1 MLHSSAWTTRVT
13 PCGTRSI
20 SSTSTGRPLIKLG
33 RELVIPSAGPESES
47 LIALGFAMA
56 RPALS
61 GWSGCAES
69 CSSSSGLGC
78 GVSTA
83 CAGSPIAAAALAL
96 ARARLIEP
104 SNAALASRSSSRE
117 VAEVTAAVPTHS
129 FPTNMATL

>member
-13 PCGTRSI
+13 PWGTRSI

-33 RELVIPSAGPESES
+33 RELVIAPES
-47 LIALGFAMA
+47 LMALGFAIA

-61 GWSGCAES
+61 GWSGWAES

-104 SNAALASRSSSRE
+104 SNAALASRSSSLE

>member
-13 PCGTRSI
+13 PWGTRSI

-33 RELVIPSAGPESES
+33 RELVIPSAGPES
-47 LIALGFAMA
+47 LMALGFAIA

-61 GWSGCAES
+61 GWSGWAES

-104 SNAALASRSSSRE
+104 SNAALASRSSSLE

>member
-13 PCGTRSI
+13 PWGTRCI

-33 RELVIPSAGPESES
+33 RELVIPAGPDS
-47 LIALGFAMA
+47 LMALGFAMA

-61 GWSGCAES
+61 GWSGWAES

-104 SNAALASRSSSRE
+104 SNAALASRSSSLE

>member
-13 PCGTRSI
+13 PWGTRSI

-33 RELVIPSAGPESES
+33 RELIPSGPDS
-47 LIALGFAMA
+47 LMALGFAIA

-61 GWSGCAES
+61 GWSGWAES

-78 GVSTA
+78 GVSTT